1 MEKGLK
7 VQIICIE
14 KIAST
19 QLFLCE
25 KIRKGEIRQNTAI
38 YALEQTSGVGSR
50 DNAWISSRGNLHL
63 SFCVRE
69 RDLPSDLPLA
79 SASIYFAYLLKE
91 LLESF
96 GSQIWLKWSNDLY
109 LNDKKVGGVMSNKIG
124 EFIICGIGLNLKFAP
139 QNAALCDVKIE
150 PKELIEE
157 FIKVLEKK
165 FLWKRI
171 FSKYVLEFE
180 KSKNFSVHYE
190 GKIYAL
196 KDAFLYEDGSILL
209 ANKRI
214 YSLR

>member
-1 MEKGLK
+1 M
-7 VQIICIE
+7 QIICIE

-25 KIRKGEIRQNTAI
+25 QIRKDEIKQNTAI

-69 RDLPSDLPLA
+69 EDLPSDLPLA
-79 SASIYFAYLLKE
+79 SVSIYFAYLLKD
-91 LLESF
+91 LLAQK

-109 LNDKKVGGVMSNKIG
+109 LNDKKVGGVMSHKIG
-124 EFIICGIGLNLKFAP
+124 EFVVCGMGLNLKFAP
-139 QNAALCDVKIE
+139 QNATFCDVEIE
-150 PKELIEE
+150 IKELVEE

-165 FLWKRI
+165 FLWKQI

-180 KSKNFSVHYE
+180 KSKKFSVHYE
-190 GKIYAL
+190 GKLYAL
-196 KDAFLYEDGSILL
+196 EDALLYEDGSILL
-209 ANKRI
+209 ANKRV

>member
-1 MEKGLK
+1 M
-7 VQIICIE
+7 QIVCIE

-25 KIRKGEIRQNTAI
+25 QIRKDEIKQNTAI

-69 RDLPSDLPLA
+69 EDLPSDLPLA
-79 SASIYFAYLLKE
+79 SVSIYFAYLLKD
-91 LLESF
+91 LLAQK

-109 LNDKKVGGVMSNKIG
+109 LNDKKVGGVMSHKIG
-124 EFIICGIGLNLKFAP
+124 EFVVCGMGLNLKFAP
-139 QNAALCDVKIE
+139 QNATFCDVEIE
-150 PKELIEE
+150 IKELVEE

-165 FLWKRI
+165 FLWKQI

-180 KSKNFSVHYE
+180 KSKKFSVHYE
-190 GKIYAL
+190 GRLYAL
-196 KDAFLYEDGSILL
+196 KDALLYEDGSILL
-209 ANKRI
+209 ANKRV

>member
-1 MEKGLK
+1 M
-7 VQIICIE
+7 QIICIE

-25 KIRKGEIRQNTAI
+25 QIRKDEIKQNTAI

-69 RDLPSDLPLA
+69 EDLPSDLPLA
-79 SASIYFAYLLKE
+79 SVSIYFAYLLKD
-91 LLESF
+91 LLAQK

-109 LNDKKVGGVMSNKIG
+109 LNDKKVGGVMSHKIG
-124 EFIICGIGLNLKFAP
+124 EFVVCGMGLNLKFAP
-139 QNAALCDVKIE
+139 QNATFCDVEIE
-150 PKELIEE
+150 IKELVEE

-165 FLWKRI
+165 FLWKQI

-180 KSKNFSVHYE
+180 KSKKFSVHYE
-190 GKIYAL
+190 GRLYAL
-196 KDAFLYEDGSILL
+196 KDTLLYEDGSILL
-209 ANKRI
+209 ANKRV

>member
-1 MEKGLK
+1 M
-7 VQIICIE
+7 QIICIE

-25 KIRKGEIRQNTAI
+25 KIRKDEIRQNTAI

>member
-1 MEKGLK
+1 M
-7 VQIICIE
+7 QIICIE

-25 KIRKGEIRQNTAI
+25 QIRKDEIKQNTAI

-69 RDLPSDLPLA
+69 EDLPSDLPLA
-79 SASIYFAYLLKE
+79 SVSIYFAYLLKD
-91 LLESF
+91 LLTQK

-109 LNDKKVGGVMSNKIG
+109 LNDKKVGGVMSHKIG
-124 EFIICGIGLNLKFAP
+124 EFIVCGMGLNLKFAP
-139 QNAALCDVKIE
+139 QNAALCDVEIE
-150 PKELIEE
+150 IKELVEE

-165 FLWKRI
+165 FLWKQI

-180 KSKNFSVHYE
+180 KSKKFSVHYE
-190 GKIYAL
+190 GKLYAL
-196 KDAFLYEDGSILL
+196 EDALLYEDGSILL
-209 ANKRI
+209 ANKRV

>member
-1 MEKGLK
+1 M
-7 VQIICIE
+7 QIVCIE

-25 KIRKGEIRQNTAI
+25 QIRKDEIKQNTAI

-69 RDLPSDLPLA
+69 EDLPSDLPLA
-79 SASIYFAYLLKE
+79 SVSIYFAYLLKD
-91 LLESF
+91 LLAQK

-109 LNDKKVGGVMSNKIG
+109 LNDKKVGGVMSHKIG
-124 EFIICGIGLNLKFAP
+124 EFVVCGMGLNLKFAP
-139 QNAALCDVKIE
+139 QNATFCDVEIE
-150 PKELIEE
+150 IKELVEE

-165 FLWKRI
+165 FLWKQI

-180 KSKNFSVHYE
+180 KSKKFSVHYE
-190 GKIYAL
+190 GKLYAL
-196 KDAFLYEDGSILL
+196 EDALLYEDGSILL
-209 ANKRI
+209 ANKRV

>member
-1 MEKGLK
+1 M
-7 VQIICIE
+7 QIVCIE

-25 KIRKGEIRQNTAI
+25 QIRKDEIKQNTAI

-69 RDLPSDLPLA
+69 EDLPSDLPLA
-79 SASIYFAYLLKE
+79 SVSIYFAYLLKD
-91 LLESF
+91 LLAQK

-109 LNDKKVGGVMSNKIG
+109 LNDKKVGGVMSHKIG
-124 EFIICGIGLNLKFAP
+124 EFVVCGMGLNLKFAP
-139 QNAALCDVKIE
+139 QNAALCDVEIE
-150 PKELIEE
+150 IKELVEE

-165 FLWKRI
+165 FLWKQI

-180 KSKNFSVHYE
+180 KSKKFSVHYE
-190 GKIYAL
+190 GKLYAL
-196 KDAFLYEDGSILL
+196 EDALLYEDGSILL
-209 ANKRI
+209 ANKRV

>member
-1 MEKGLK
+1 M
-7 VQIICIE
+7 QIVCIE

-25 KIRKGEIRQNTAI
+25 QIRKDEIKQNTAI

-69 RDLPSDLPLA
+69 EDLPSDLPLA
-79 SASIYFAYLLKE
+79 SVSIYFAYLLKD
-91 LLESF
+91 LLAQK

-109 LNDKKVGGVMSNKIG
+109 LNDKKVGGVMSHKIG
-124 EFIICGIGLNLKFAP
+124 EFIVCGMGLNLKFAP
-139 QNAALCDVKIE
+139 QNAALCDVEIE
-150 PKELIEE
+150 IKELVEE

-165 FLWKRI
+165 FLWKQI

-180 KSKNFSVHYE
+180 KSKKFSVHYE
-190 GKIYAL
+190 GKLYAL
-196 KDAFLYEDGSILL
+196 EDALLYEDGSILL
-209 ANKRI
+209 ANKRV

>member
-1 MEKGLK
+1 M
-7 VQIICIE
+7 QIICIE

-25 KIRKGEIRQNTAI
+25 QIRKDEIKQNTAI

-69 RDLPSDLPLA
+69 EDLPSDLPLA
-79 SASIYFAYLLKE
+79 SVSIYFAYLLKD
-91 LLESF
+91 LLAQK

-109 LNDKKVGGVMSNKIG
+109 LNDKKVGGVMSHKIG
-124 EFIICGIGLNLKFAP
+124 EFVVCGMGLNLKFAP
-139 QNAALCDVKIE
+139 QNAALCDVEIE
-150 PKELIEE
+150 IKELVEE

-165 FLWKRI
+165 FLWKQI

-180 KSKNFSVHYE
+180 KSKKFSVHYE
-190 GKIYAL
+190 GKLYAL
-196 KDAFLYEDGSILL
+196 EDALLYEDGSILL
-209 ANKRI
+209 ANKRV

>member
-1 MEKGLK
+1 M
-7 VQIICIE
+7 QIICIE

-25 KIRKGEIRQNTAI
+25 QIRKDEIKQNTAI

-69 RDLPSDLPLA
+69 EDLPSDLPLA
-79 SASIYFAYLLKE
+79 SVSIYFTYLLKD
-91 LLESF
+91 LLAQK

-109 LNDKKVGGVMSNKIG
+109 LGDKKVGGVMSHKIG
-124 EFIICGIGLNLKFAP
+124 EFVVCGMGLNLKFAP
-139 QNAALCDVKIE
+139 QNATFCDIE
-150 PKELIEE
+150 IEIKELVEE

-165 FLWKRI
+165 FLWKQI

-180 KSKNFSVHYE
+180 KSKKFSVHYE
-190 GKIYAL
+190 GRLYAL
-196 KDAFLYEDGSILL
+196 KDALLYEDGSILL
-209 ANKRI
+209 ANKRV

>member
-1 MEKGLK
+1 M
-7 VQIICIE
+7 QIICIE

-25 KIRKGEIRQNTAI
+25 QIRKDEIKQNTAI

-69 RDLPSDLPLA
+69 EDLPNDLPLA
-79 SASIYFAYLLKE
+79 SVSIYFAYLLKD
-91 LLESF
+91 LLAQK

-109 LNDKKVGGVMSNKIG
+109 LNDKKVGGVMSHKIG
-124 EFIICGIGLNLKFAP
+124 EFVVCGMGLNLKFAP
-139 QNAALCDVKIE
+139 QNATFCDVEIE
-150 PKELIEE
+150 IKELVEE

-165 FLWKRI
+165 FLWKQI

-180 KSKNFSVHYE
+180 KSKKFSVHYE
-190 GKIYAL
+190 GRLYAL
-196 KDAFLYEDGSILL
+196 KDALLYEDGSILL
-209 ANKRI
+209 ANKRV

>member
-1 MEKGLK
+1 M
-7 VQIICIE
+7 QIICIE

-25 KIRKGEIRQNTAI
+25 QIRKDEIKQNTAI

-69 RDLPSDLPLA
+69 EDLPSDLPLA
-79 SASIYFAYLLKE
+79 SVSIYFAYLLKD
-91 LLESF
+91 LLAQK

-109 LNDKKVGGVMSNKIG
+109 LNDKKVGGVMSHKIG
-124 EFIICGIGLNLKFAP
+124 EFVVCGMGLNLKFAP
-139 QNAALCDVKIE
+139 QNATFCDVEMEI
-150 PKELIEE
+150 KELVEE

-165 FLWKRI
+165 FLWKQI

-180 KSKNFSVHYE
+180 KSKKFSVHYE
-190 GKIYAL
+190 GKLYAL
-196 KDAFLYEDGSILL
+196 KDALLYEDGSILL
-209 ANKRI
+209 ANKRV

>member
-1 MEKGLK
+1 M
-7 VQIICIE
+7 QIICIE

-25 KIRKGEIRQNTAI
+25 QIRKDEIKQNTAI

-69 RDLPSDLPLA
+69 EDLPSDLPLA
-79 SASIYFAYLLKE
+79 SVSIYFAYLLKD
-91 LLESF
+91 LLAQK

-109 LNDKKVGGVMSNKIG
+109 LNDKKVGGVMSHKIG
-124 EFIICGIGLNLKFAP
+124 EFVVCGMGLNLKFAP
-139 QNAALCDVKIE
+139 QNATFCDVEIE
-150 PKELIEE
+150 IKELVEE

-165 FLWKRI
+165 FLWKQI

-180 KSKNFSVHYE
+180 KSKKFSVHCE
-190 GKIYAL
+190 GKLYAL
-196 KDAFLYEDGSILL
+196 KDALLYEDGSILL
-209 ANKRI
+209 ANKRV

>member
-1 MEKGLK
+1 M
-7 VQIICIE
+7 QIICIE

-25 KIRKGEIRQNTAI
+25 QIRKDEIKQNTAI

-69 RDLPSDLPLA
+69 EDLPSDLPLA
-79 SASIYFAYLLKE
+79 SVSIYFAYLLKD
-91 LLESF
+91 LLAQK

-109 LNDKKVGGVMSNKIG
+109 LNDKKVGGVMSHKIG
-124 EFIICGIGLNLKFAP
+124 EFVVCGMGLNLKFAP
-139 QNAALCDVKIE
+139 QNATFCDVEIE
-150 PKELIEE
+150 IKELVEE

-165 FLWKRI
+165 FLWKQI

-180 KSKNFSVHYE
+180 KSKKFSVHYE
-190 GKIYAL
+190 GKLYAL
-196 KDAFLYEDGSILL
+196 KDARLYEDGSILL
-209 ANKRI
+209 ANKRV

>member
-1 MEKGLK
+1 M
-7 VQIICIE
+7 QIICIE

-25 KIRKGEIRQNTAI
+25 QIRKDEIKQNTAI

-69 RDLPSDLPLA
+69 EDLPSDLPLA
-79 SASIYFAYLLKE
+79 SVSIYFAYLLKD
-91 LLESF
+91 LLAQK

-109 LNDKKVGGVMSNKIG
+109 LGDKKVGGVMSHKIG
-124 EFIICGIGLNLKFAP
+124 EFVVCGMGLNLKFAP
-139 QNAALCDVKIE
+139 QNATFCDIE
-150 PKELIEE
+150 IEIKELVEE

-165 FLWKRI
+165 FLWKQI

-180 KSKNFSVHYE
+180 KSKKFSVHYE
-190 GKIYAL
+190 GRLYAL
-196 KDAFLYEDGSILL
+196 RDALLYEDGSILL
-209 ANKRI
+209 ANKRV

>member
-1 MEKGLK
+1 M
-7 VQIICIE
+7 QIVCIE

-25 KIRKGEIRQNTAI
+25 QIRKDEIKQNTAI

-69 RDLPSDLPLA
+69 EDLPSDLPLA
-79 SASIYFAYLLKE
+79 SVSIYFAYLLKD
-91 LLESF
+91 LLAQK

-109 LNDKKVGGVMSNKIG
+109 LNDKKVGGVMSHKIG
-124 EFIICGIGLNLKFAP
+124 EFVVCGMGLNLKFAP
-139 QNAALCDVKIE
+139 QNTTFCDVEIE
-150 PKELIEE
+150 IKELVEE

-165 FLWKRI
+165 FLWKQI

-180 KSKNFSVHYE
+180 KSKKFSVHYE
-190 GKIYAL
+190 GKLYAL
-196 KDAFLYEDGSILL
+196 KDALLYEDGSILL
-209 ANKRI
+209 ANKRV

>member
-1 MEKGLK
+1 M
-7 VQIICIE
+7 QIICIE

-25 KIRKGEIRQNTAI
+25 QIRKDEIKQNTAI

-69 RDLPSDLPLA
+69 EDLPSDLPLA
-79 SASIYFAYLLKE
+79 SVSIYFAYLLKD
-91 LLESF
+91 LLAQK

-109 LNDKKVGGVMSNKIG
+109 LNDKKVGGVMSHKIG
-124 EFIICGIGLNLKFAP
+124 EFVVCGMGLNLKFAP
-139 QNAALCDVKIE
+139 QNATFCDVEIE
-150 PKELIEE
+150 IKELVEE

-165 FLWKRI
+165 FLWKQI

-180 KSKNFSVHYE
+180 KSKKFSVHYG
-190 GKIYAL
+190 GKLYAL
-196 KDAFLYEDGSILL
+196 KDALLYEDGSILL
-209 ANKRI
+209 ANKRV

>member
-1 MEKGLK
+1 M
-7 VQIICIE
+7 QIICIE

-25 KIRKGEIRQNTAI
+25 KIKKGEIRQNTAI

>member
-1 MEKGLK
+1 M
-7 VQIICIE
+7 QIICIE

-25 KIRKGEIRQNTAI
+25 QIRKGEIKQNTAI

-69 RDLPSDLPLA
+69 EDLPSDLPLA
-79 SASIYFAYLLKE
+79 SVSIYFAYLLKD
-91 LLESF
+91 LLAQK

-109 LNDKKVGGVMSNKIG
+109 LNDKKVGGVMSHKIG
-124 EFIICGIGLNLKFAP
+124 EFVVCGMGLNLKFAP
-139 QNAALCDVKIE
+139 QNATFCDIE
-150 PKELIEE
+150 IEIKELVEE

-165 FLWKRI
+165 FLWKQI

-180 KSKNFSVHYE
+180 KSKKFSVHYE
-190 GKIYAL
+190 GRLYAL
-196 KDAFLYEDGSILL
+196 KDALLYEDGSILL
-209 ANKRI
+209 ANKRV

>member
-1 MEKGLK
+1 M
-7 VQIICIE
+7 QIVCIE

-25 KIRKGEIRQNTAI
+25 QIRKDEIKQNTAI

-69 RDLPSDLPLA
+69 EDLPSDLPLA
-79 SASIYFAYLLKE
+79 SVSIYFAYLLKD
-91 LLESF
+91 LLAQK

-109 LNDKKVGGVMSNKIG
+109 LNDKKVGGVMSHKIG
-124 EFIICGIGLNLKFAP
+124 EFVVCGMGLNLKFAP
-139 QNAALCDVKIE
+139 QNAALCDVEIE
-150 PKELIEE
+150 IKELVEE

-165 FLWKRI
+165 FLWKQI

-180 KSKNFSVHYE
+180 KSKKFSVHYE
-190 GKIYAL
+190 GKLYAL
-196 KDAFLYEDGSILL
+196 KDALLYEDGSILL
-209 ANKRI
+209 ANKRV

>member
-1 MEKGLK
+1 M
-7 VQIICIE
+7 QIICIE

-79 SASIYFAYLLKE
+79 SVSIYFAYLLKD
-91 LLESF
+91 LLAQK

-109 LNDKKVGGVMSNKIG
+109 LGDKKVGGVMSHKIG
-124 EFIICGIGLNLKFAP
+124 EFVVCGMGLNLKFAP
-139 QNAALCDVKIE
+139 QNATFCDVEIE
-150 PKELIEE
+150 IKELVEE

-165 FLWKRI
+165 FLWKQI

-180 KSKNFSVHYE
+180 KSKKFSVHYE
-190 GKIYAL
+190 GRLYAL
-196 KDAFLYEDGSILL
+196 KDALLYEDGSILL
-209 ANKRI
+209 ANKRV

>member
-1 MEKGLK
+1 M
-7 VQIICIE
+7 QIICIE

-25 KIRKGEIRQNTAI
+25 QIRKGEIKQNTAI

-69 RDLPSDLPLA
+69 EDLPSDLPLA
-79 SASIYFAYLLKE
+79 SVSIYFAYLLKD
-91 LLESF
+91 LLAQK

-109 LNDKKVGGVMSNKIG
+109 LNDKKVGGVMSHKIG
-124 EFIICGIGLNLKFAP
+124 EFVVCGMGLNLKFAP
-139 QNAALCDVKIE
+139 QNATFCDVEIE
-150 PKELIEE
+150 IKELVEE

-165 FLWKRI
+165 FLWKQI

-180 KSKNFSVHYE
+180 KSKKFSVHYE
-190 GKIYAL
+190 GRLYAL
-196 KDAFLYEDGSILL
+196 KDALLYEDGSILL
-209 ANKRI
+209 ANKRV

>member
-1 MEKGLK
+1 M
-7 VQIICIE
+7 QIVCIE

-25 KIRKGEIRQNTAI
+25 QIRKDEIKQNTAI

-69 RDLPSDLPLA
+69 EDLPSDLPLA
-79 SASIYFAYLLKE
+79 SVSIYFAYLLKD
-91 LLESF
+91 LLAQK

-109 LNDKKVGGVMSNKIG
+109 LNDKKVGGVMSHKIG
-124 EFIICGIGLNLKFAP
+124 EFVVCGMGLNLKFAP
-139 QNAALCDVKIE
+139 QNATFCDVEIE
-150 PKELIEE
+150 IRELVEE

-165 FLWKRI
+165 FLWKQI

-180 KSKNFSVHYE
+180 KSKKFSVHYE
-190 GKIYAL
+190 GKLYAL
-196 KDAFLYEDGSILL
+196 KDALLYEDGSILL
-209 ANKRI
+209 ANKRV

>member
-1 MEKGLK
+1 M
-7 VQIICIE
+7 QIICIE

-25 KIRKGEIRQNTAI
+25 QIRKGEIKQNTAI

-69 RDLPSDLPLA
+69 EDLPSDLPLA
-79 SASIYFAYLLKE
+79 SVSIYFAYLLKD
-91 LLESF
+91 LLAQK

-109 LNDKKVGGVMSNKIG
+109 LNDKKVGGVMSHKIG
-124 EFIICGIGLNLKFAP
+124 EFVVCGMGLNLKFAP
-139 QNAALCDVKIE
+139 QNATFCDVEIE
-150 PKELIEE
+150 IKELVEE

-165 FLWKRI
+165 FLWKQI

-180 KSKNFSVHYE
+180 KSKKFSVHYE
-190 GKIYAL
+190 GKLYAL
-196 KDAFLYEDGSILL
+196 KDALLYEDGSILL
-209 ANKRI
+209 ANKRV

>member
-1 MEKGLK
+1 M
-7 VQIICIE
+7 QIICIE

-25 KIRKGEIRQNTAI
+25 QIRKDEIKQNTAI

-69 RDLPSDLPLA
+69 EDLPSDLPLA
-79 SASIYFAYLLKE
+79 SVSIYFAYLLKD
-91 LLESF
+91 LLAQK

-109 LNDKKVGGVMSNKIG
+109 LNDKKVGGVMSHKIG
-124 EFIICGIGLNLKFAP
+124 EFIVCGMGLNLKFAP
-139 QNAALCDVKIE
+139 QNAALCDVEIE
-150 PKELIEE
+150 IKELVEE

-165 FLWKRI
+165 FLWKQI

-180 KSKNFSVHYE
+180 KSKKFSVHYE
-190 GKIYAL
+190 GKLYAL
-196 KDAFLYEDGSILL
+196 EDALLYEDGSILL
-209 ANKRI
+209 ANKRV

>member
-1 MEKGLK
+1 M
-7 VQIICIE
+7 QIICIE

-25 KIRKGEIRQNTAI
+25 QIRKDEIKQNTAI

-69 RDLPSDLPLA
+69 EDLPSDLPLA
-79 SASIYFAYLLKE
+79 SVSIYFAYLLKD
-91 LLESF
+91 LLAQK

-109 LNDKKVGGVMSNKIG
+109 LNDKKVGGVMSHKIG
-124 EFIICGIGLNLKFAP
+124 EFVVCGMGLNLKFAP
-139 QNAALCDVKIE
+139 QNATFCDVEIE
-150 PKELIEE
+150 IKELVEE

-165 FLWKRI
+165 FLWKQI

-180 KSKNFSVHYE
+180 KSKKFSVHYE
-190 GKIYAL
+190 GKLYAL
-196 KDAFLYEDGSILL
+196 KDTLLYEDGSILL
-209 ANKRI
+209 ANKRV

>member
-1 MEKGLK
+1 M
-7 VQIICIE
+7 QIICIE

-25 KIRKGEIRQNTAI
+25 QIRKDEIKQNTAI

-69 RDLPSDLPLA
+69 EDLPSDLPLA
-79 SASIYFAYLLKE
+79 SVSIYFAYLLKD
-91 LLESF
+91 LLAQK

-109 LNDKKVGGVMSNKIG
+109 LNDKKVGGVMSHKIG
-124 EFIICGIGLNLKFAP
+124 EFVVCGMGLNLKFAP
-139 QNAALCDVKIE
+139 QNATFCDVEIE
-150 PKELIEE
+150 IKELVEE

-165 FLWKRI
+165 FLWKQI

-180 KSKNFSVHYE
+180 KSKKFSVHYE
-190 GKIYAL
+190 GKLYAL
-196 KDAFLYEDGSILL
+196 KDALLYKDGSILL
-209 ANKRI
+209 ANKRV

>member
-1 MEKGLK
+1 M
-7 VQIICIE
+7 QIICIE

-25 KIRKGEIRQNTAI
+25 QIRKDEIKQNTAI

-69 RDLPSDLPLA
+69 EDLPRDLPLA
-79 SASIYFAYLLKE
+79 SVSIYFAYLLKD
-91 LLESF
+91 LLAQK

-109 LNDKKVGGVMSNKIG
+109 LNDKKVGGVMSHKIG
-124 EFIICGIGLNLKFAP
+124 EFVVCGMGLNLKFAP
-139 QNAALCDVKIE
+139 QNATFCDVEIE
-150 PKELIEE
+150 IKELVEE

-165 FLWKRI
+165 FLWKQI

-180 KSKNFSVHYE
+180 KSKKFSVHYE
-190 GKIYAL
+190 GKLYAL
-196 KDAFLYEDGSILL
+196 KDALLYEDGSILL
-209 ANKRI
+209 ANKRV

>member
-1 MEKGLK
+1 M
-7 VQIICIE
+7 QIICIE

-25 KIRKGEIRQNTAI
+25 QIRKDEIKQNTAI

-69 RDLPSDLPLA
+69 EDLPSDLPLA
-79 SASIYFAYLLKE
+79 SVSIYFAYLLKD
-91 LLESF
+91 LLAQK

-109 LNDKKVGGVMSNKIG
+109 LNDKKVGGVMSHKIG
-124 EFIICGIGLNLKFAP
+124 EFVVCGMGLNLKFAP
-139 QNAALCDVKIE
+139 QNATFCDVEIE
-150 PKELIEE
+150 IKELVEE

-165 FLWKRI
+165 FLWKQI

-180 KSKNFSVHYE
+180 KSKKFSVHYE
-190 GKIYAL
+190 GKLYAL
-196 KDAFLYEDGSILL
+196 KGALLYEDGSILL
-209 ANKRI
+209 ANKRV

>member
-1 MEKGLK
+1 M
-7 VQIICIE
+7 QIVCIE

-25 KIRKGEIRQNTAI
+25 QIRKDEIKQNTAI

-69 RDLPSDLPLA
+69 EDLPSDLPLA
-79 SASIYFAYLLKE
+79 SVSIYFAYLLKD
-91 LLESF
+91 LLAQK

-109 LNDKKVGGVMSNKIG
+109 LNDKKVGGVMSHKIG
-124 EFIICGIGLNLKFAP
+124 EFVVCGMGLNLKFAP
-139 QNAALCDVKIE
+139 QNATFCDVEIE
-150 PKELIEE
+150 IKELVEE

-165 FLWKRI
+165 FLWKQI

-180 KSKNFSVHYE
+180 KSKKFSVHYE
-190 GKIYAL
+190 GKLYTL
-196 KDAFLYEDGSILL
+196 KDALLYEDGSILL
-209 ANKRI
+209 ANKRV

>member
-1 MEKGLK
+1 M
-7 VQIICIE
+7 QIICIE

-25 KIRKGEIRQNTAI
+25 QIRKDEIKQNTTI

-69 RDLPSDLPLA
+69 EDLPSDLPLA
-79 SASIYFAYLLKE
+79 SVSIYFAYLLKD
-91 LLESF
+91 LLAQK

-109 LNDKKVGGVMSNKIG
+109 LGDKKVGGVMSHKIG
-124 EFIICGIGLNLKFAP
+124 EFVVCGMGLNLKFAP
-139 QNAALCDVKIE
+139 QNATFCDIE
-150 PKELIEE
+150 IEIKELVEE

-165 FLWKRI
+165 FLWKQI

-180 KSKNFSVHYE
+180 KSKKFSVHYE
-190 GKIYAL
+190 GKLYAL
-196 KDAFLYEDGSILL
+196 KDALLYEDGSILL
-209 ANKRI
+209 ANKRV

>member
-1 MEKGLK
+1 M
-7 VQIICIE
+7 QIICIE

-25 KIRKGEIRQNTAI
+25 QIRKDEIKQNTAI

-69 RDLPSDLPLA
+69 EDLPSDLPLA
-79 SASIYFAYLLKE
+79 SVSIYFAYLLKD
-91 LLESF
+91 LLAQK

-109 LNDKKVGGVMSNKIG
+109 LGDKKVGGVMSHKIG
-124 EFIICGIGLNLKFAP
+124 EFVVCGMGLNLKFAP
-139 QNAALCDVKIE
+139 QNATFCDIE
-150 PKELIEE
+150 IEIKELVEE

-165 FLWKRI
+165 FLWKQI
-171 FSKYVLEFE
+171 FSKYMLEFE
-180 KSKNFSVHYE
+180 KSKKFSVHYE
-190 GKIYAL
+190 GRLYTL
-196 KDAFLYEDGSILL
+196 KDALLYEDGSILL
-209 ANKRI
+209 ANKRV

>member
-1 MEKGLK
+1 M
-7 VQIICIE
+7 QIICIE

-25 KIRKGEIRQNTAI
+25 QIRKDEIRQNTAI

-69 RDLPSDLPLA
+69 EDLPSDLPLA
-79 SASIYFAYLLKE
+79 SVSIYFAYLLKD
-91 LLESF
+91 LLAQK

-109 LNDKKVGGVMSNKIG
+109 LGDKKVGGVMSHKIG
-124 EFIICGIGLNLKFAP
+124 EFVVCGMGLNLKFAP
-139 QNAALCDVKIE
+139 QNATFCDIE
-150 PKELIEE
+150 IEIKELVEE

-165 FLWKRI
+165 FLWKQI
-171 FSKYVLEFE
+171 FSKYMLEFE
-180 KSKNFSVHYE
+180 KSKKFSVHYE
-190 GKIYAL
+190 GRLYTL
-196 KDAFLYEDGSILL
+196 KDALLYEDGSILL
-209 ANKRI
+209 ANKRV

>member
-1 MEKGLK
+1 M
-7 VQIICIE
+7 QIICIE

-25 KIRKGEIRQNTAI
+25 QIRKDEIKQNTAI

-69 RDLPSDLPLA
+69 EDLPSDLPLA
-79 SASIYFAYLLKE
+79 SVSIYFAYLLKD
-91 LLESF
+91 LLAQK

-109 LNDKKVGGVMSNKIG
+109 LGDKKVGGVMSHKIG
-124 EFIICGIGLNLKFAP
+124 EFVVCGMGLNLKFAP
-139 QNAALCDVKIE
+139 QNATLCDVEIE
-150 PKELIEE
+150 IKELVEE

-165 FLWKRI
+165 FLWKQI

-180 KSKNFSVHYE
+180 KSKKFSVHYE
-190 GKIYAL
+190 GKLYAL
-196 KDAFLYEDGSILL
+196 EDALLYEDGSILL
-209 ANKRI
+209 ANKRV

>member
-1 MEKGLK
+1 M
-7 VQIICIE
+7 QIICIE

-25 KIRKGEIRQNTAI
+25 QIRKDEIKQNTAI

-69 RDLPSDLPLA
+69 EDLPSDLPLA
-79 SASIYFAYLLKE
+79 SVSIYFAYLLKD
-91 LLESF
+91 LLAQK

-109 LNDKKVGGVMSNKIG
+109 LNDKKVGGVMSHKIG
-124 EFIICGIGLNLKFAP
+124 EFVVCGMGLNLKFAP
-139 QNAALCDVKIE
+139 QNATFCDVEIE
-150 PKELIEE
+150 IKELVEE

-165 FLWKRI
+165 FLWKQI

-180 KSKNFSVHYE
+180 KSKKFSVHYE
-190 GKIYAL
+190 GKLYAL
-196 KDAFLYEDGSILL
+196 KDALLYEDGSILL

>member
-1 MEKGLK
+1 M
-7 VQIICIE
+7 QIVCIE

-25 KIRKGEIRQNTAI
+25 QIRKDEIKQNTAI

-69 RDLPSDLPLA
+69 EDLPSDLPLA
-79 SASIYFAYLLKE
+79 SVSIYFAYLLKD
-91 LLESF
+91 LLAQK

-109 LNDKKVGGVMSNKIG
+109 LNDKKVGGVMSHKIG
-124 EFIICGIGLNLKFAP
+124 EFVVCGMGLNLKFAP
-139 QNAALCDVKIE
+139 QNATFCDVEIE
-150 PKELIEE
+150 IKELVEE

-165 FLWKRI
+165 FLWKQI

-180 KSKNFSVHYE
+180 KSKKFSVHYE
-190 GKIYAL
+190 GKLYAL
-196 KDAFLYEDGSILL
+196 KDTLLYEDGSILL
-209 ANKRI
+209 ANKRV

>member
-1 MEKGLK
+1 M
-7 VQIICIE
+7 QIVCIE
-14 KIAST
+14 KMAST

-25 KIRKGEIRQNTAI
+25 QIRKDEIKQNTAI

-69 RDLPSDLPLA
+69 EDLPSDLPLA
-79 SASIYFAYLLKE
+79 SVSIYFAYLLKD
-91 LLESF
+91 LLAQK

-109 LNDKKVGGVMSNKIG
+109 LNDKKVGGVMSHKIG
-124 EFIICGIGLNLKFAP
+124 EFVVCGMGLNLKFAP
-139 QNAALCDVKIE
+139 QNATFCDVEIE
-150 PKELIEE
+150 IKELVEE

-165 FLWKRI
+165 FLWKQI

-180 KSKNFSVHYE
+180 KSKKFSVHYE
-190 GKIYAL
+190 GKLYAL
-196 KDAFLYEDGSILL
+196 KDALLYGDGSILL
-209 ANKRI
+209 ANKRV

>member
-1 MEKGLK
+1 M
-7 VQIICIE
+7 QIICIE

-25 KIRKGEIRQNTAI
+25 QIRKDEIKQNTAI

-50 DNAWISSRGNLHL
+50 DNAWISSKGNLHL

-69 RDLPSDLPLA
+69 EDLPSDLPLA
-79 SASIYFAYLLKE
+79 SVSIYFAYLLKD
-91 LLESF
+91 LLTQK

-109 LNDKKVGGVMSNKIG
+109 LNDKKVGGVMSHKIG
-124 EFIICGIGLNLKFAP
+124 EFIVCGMGLNLKFAP
-139 QNAALCDVKIE
+139 QNAALCDVEIE
-150 PKELIEE
+150 IKELVEE

-165 FLWKRI
+165 FLWKQI

-180 KSKNFSVHYE
+180 KSKKFSVHYE
-190 GKIYAL
+190 GKLYAL
-196 KDAFLYEDGSILL
+196 EDALLYEDGSILL
-209 ANKRI
+209 ANKRV